1 MEELSKASNT
11 LKGYWQTMLN
21 KIMLIGNLGRDPELQ
36 VTSDGTPFTRFSIAV
51 NRNTKTSTG
60 EKKEETEWFNVV
72 AWRQLAEICERYLHK
87 GSKVY
92 IEGRLTQRKYTDKNG
107 LERTSVEVQAT
118 DMEMLDSKSASSG
131 SESYSTASVGNNNDP
146 FLPDYPDD
154 LS

>member
-1 MEELSKASNT
+1 
-11 LKGYWQTMLN
+11 MLN

-60 EKKEETEWFNVV
+60 EKREETEWFNVV
-72 AWRQLAEICERYLHK
+72 AWWQLAEICERYLHK